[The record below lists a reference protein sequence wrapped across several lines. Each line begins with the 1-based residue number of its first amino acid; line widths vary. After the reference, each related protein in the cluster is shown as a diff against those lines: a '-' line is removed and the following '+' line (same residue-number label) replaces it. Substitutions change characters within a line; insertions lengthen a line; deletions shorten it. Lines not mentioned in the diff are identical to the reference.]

1 MKKRRKEMDVGAQ
14 HLRSTLSG
22 HLGPDFVQ
30 VKRLYL
36 SEHHIGFS
44 FFLVRR
50 RCVPVWSSCATPAGT
65 SNELDVQNEWEENT
79 HTHKGGKKK

>member
-22 HLGPDFVQ
+22 RLGPDFVQ
-30 VKRLYL
+30 VKMLYL

-44 FFLVRR
+44 FFFNKEALCPGLVLL
-50 RCVPVWSSCATPAGT
+50 CDPGWY
-65 SNELDVQNEWEENT
+65 VQRT
-79 HTHKGGKKK
+79 